1 MGVARLWVSNTHYS
15 AIMPTIRRK
24 LEIFEELIFYIRKE
38 KRLKQE
44 LQSSWTK
51 SELLRTYSIIE
62 DLIREHKEPT
72 T

>member
-1 MGVARLWVSNTHYS
+1 
-15 AIMPTIRRK
+15 MPTMRRK
-24 LEIFEELIFYIRKE
+24 LQIFEELIFYIQKE

-44 LQSSWTK
+44 LQSSWTQI
-51 SELLRTYSIIE
+51 ELLRTSGIIE

>member
-1 MGVARLWVSNTHYS
+1 
-15 AIMPTIRRK
+15 MPTMRRK
-24 LEIFEELIFYIRKE
+24 LEIFEELIFYIQKE

-44 LQSSWTK
+44 LQSSWTQI
-51 SELLRTYSIIE
+51 ELLRTSGIIE